1 MCDMQKKKILYTG
14 SGFYSRKKN
23 SNQLEKEPKIDLMLE
38 LEERVFKISTEI
50 KFKDLD
56 KTW

>member
-1 MCDMQKKKILYTG
+1 MICKKKYYTQEVA
-14 SGFYSRKKN
+14 FTQEKKN

>member
-1 MCDMQKKKILYTG
+1 MWYAKKQYYTQEVA
-14 SGFYSRKKN
+14 FTQEKKN
-23 SNQLEKEPKIDLMLE
+23 SNQLEKEPKLDLMLE